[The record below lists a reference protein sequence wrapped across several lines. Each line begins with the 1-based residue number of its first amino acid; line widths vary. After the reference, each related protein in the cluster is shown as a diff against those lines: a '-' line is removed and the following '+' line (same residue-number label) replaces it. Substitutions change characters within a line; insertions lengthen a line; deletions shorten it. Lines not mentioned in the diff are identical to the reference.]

1 MADYDDMNNNT
12 MGGGAIPAVLEA
24 FLDAESVEEKHKIL
38 EEHAEELDERTV
50 LNMEISLDIIAKD
63 GTTLEDRIGYILY
76 YLRTRGRFETSRLR

>member
-50 LNMEISLDIIAKD
+50 LNMEISLDIIAKA